1 MKKVLVS
8 LMALAFLF
16 VSAPVYADSLELAK
30 TSTVES
36 ILNAKKIRVGF
47 EAGYFPFEMTTKSGK
62 FIGFDVDL
70 AKALAKA
77 MGVKLELVNTAWDGI
92 IPSLVTDKI
101 DIILGGMTITQ
112 ERNLKVNFCDPYIV
126 IGQAVLLN
134 KKHEGTVKSY
144 KDLNDPKYTIVSRLS
159 TTGEEAVKRM
169 LPKATYKSFEG
180 QVEAAMEV
188 IQGNADAMVYD
199 LPFIEKSHA
208 LHGKGKTVTLN
219 EPFTY
224 EPLAIAI
231 RKGDP
236 DFLNYLNNFQRQY
249 KGDGRWQ
256 RSYNKWF
263 KSTDW
268 FDKVAD

>member
-1 MKKVLVS
+1 MKKL
-8 LMALAFLF
+8 LAALIALTFVF
-16 VSAPVYADSLELAK
+16 VSAPVFADSIELAK

-36 ILNAKKIRVGF
+36 ILNNKEIRVGF
-47 EAGYFPFEMTTKSGK
+47 EAGYFPFELTAKDGSY
-62 FIGFDVDL
+62 IGFDIDL
-70 AKALAKA
+70 ANALAKS
-77 MGVKLELVNTAWDGI
+77 MGVKMVPVNTDWAGI
-92 IPSLVTDKI
+92 IPALVTNKI

-134 KKHEGTVKSY
+134 KKYEGTVKSY
-144 KDLNDPKYTIVSRLS
+144 KDLNDPKFVITSRLG

-169 LPKATYKSFEG
+169 LPKATYKSYEG

-188 IQGNADAMVYD
+188 ISGNADAMVYD
-199 LPFIEKSHA
+199 LPFIEKTNA
-208 LHGKGKTVTLN
+208 LLGKGKTVTLS

-236 DFLNYLNNFQRQY
+236 DFLNFLNNFQNQY
-249 KGDGRWQ
+249 RGDGRYE

-268 FDKVAD
+268 FDKVAE

>member
-1 MKKVLVS
+1 MKKFLVA
-8 LMALAFLF
+8 LFALAFLF
-16 VSAPVYADSLELAK
+16 VSAPVYAGSIELAK
-30 TSTVES
+30 QSTLES
-36 ILNAKKIRVGF
+36 ILKAKEIRVGF
-47 EAGYFPFEMTTKSGK
+47 EAGYFPFEMTTKDGK

-70 AKALAKA
+70 AKAIAKA
-77 MGVKLELVNTAWDGI
+77 MGVKLVLVNTDWAGI
-92 IPSLVTDKI
+92 IPSLVSNKI

-112 ERNLKVNFCDPYIV
+112 ERNLSVNFCDPYIV

-134 KKHEGTVKSY
+134 KKHQGTVKSY
-144 KDLNDPKYTIVSRLS
+144 KDLNDAKYTIVSRLG
-159 TTGEEAVKRM
+159 TTGEEAIKRM
-169 LPKATYKSFEG
+169 IPKANYKSYEG

-188 IQGNADAMVYD
+188 IQGNADAMIYD
-199 LPFIEKSHA
+199 LPFIEKTHA
-208 LHGKGKTVTLN
+208 LHGKGKTVTLS

-236 DFLNYLNNFQRQY
+236 DFLNWLNNFQRQY
-249 KGDGRWQ
+249 RGDGRWE

-268 FDKVAD
+268 FDKVAN

>member
-1 MKKVLVS
+1 MKKALAT
-8 LMALAFLF
+8 LFALAFLCI
-16 VSAPVYADSLELAK
+16 SAPVYADSIELAK

-36 ILNAKKIRVGF
+36 IVKAGEIRVGF
-47 EAGYFPFEMTTKSGK
+47 EAGYFPFEMTGKNGK
-62 FIGFDVDL
+62 FMGFDVDL
-70 AKALAKA
+70 AKALGKA
-77 MGVKLELVNTAWDGI
+77 MGVKVVFVNTAWDGI
-92 IPSLVTDKI
+92 IPALVTNKI

-126 IGQAVLLN
+126 IGQAILLN
-134 KKHEGTVKSY
+134 KKHEGAVKSY
-144 KDLNDPKYTIVSRLS
+144 KDLNDPKYTVVSRLG

-169 LPKATYKSFEG
+169 IPKANYKSYEG

-188 IQGNADAMVYD
+188 ITGNADAMIYD

-208 LHGKGKTVTLN
+208 LHGKGKTITIS
-219 EPFTY
+219 EPFTF

-256 RSYNKWF
+256 RAYNKWF

-268 FDKVAD
+268 FDKVAE

>member
-1 MKKVLVS
+1 MKKLLVA
-8 LMALAFLF
+8 LFALAFLC
-16 VSAPVYADSLELAK
+16 VSAPVYADSIDLAK
-30 TSTVES
+30 TSTIES
-36 ILNAKKIRVGF
+36 IRNSGQLRVGF
-47 EAGYFPFEMTTKSGK
+47 ESGYFPFEMTTKDGK
-62 FIGFDVDL
+62 FIGFDIDL

-77 MGVKLELVNTAWDGI
+77 MGVKLVPVNTDWAGI
-92 IPSLVTDKI
+92 IPALVTDKI

-112 ERNLKVNFCDPYIV
+112 ERNLSVNFCDPYIV

-134 KKHEGTVKSY
+134 NKHEGKVKSY
-144 KDLNDPKYTIVSRLS
+144 KDLNNPKYTIVSRLG
-159 TTGEEAVKRM
+159 TTGEEAIKRM
-169 LPKATYKSFEG
+169 LPKATYKSYEG

-188 IQGNADAMVYD
+188 IQGNADAMIYD
-199 LPFIEKSHA
+199 LPFIEKTHA
-208 LHGKGKTVTLN
+208 LHGKGKTITLS

-236 DFLNYLNNFQRQY
+236 DFLNFLNNFQNQY
-249 KGDGRWQ
+249 RGDGRYE

>member
-1 MKKVLVS
+1 M
-8 LMALAFLF
+8 AFLL
-16 VSAPVYADSLELAK
+16 VSAPVFAGSIELAK
-30 TSTVES
+30 QSTIES
-36 ILNAKKIRVGF
+36 ILKNNQIRVGF
-47 EAGYFPFEMTTKSGK
+47 EAGYFPFEMTTKDGK

-70 AKALAKA
+70 AKALAKS
-77 MGVKLELVNTAWDGI
+77 MGVELVLVNTDWAGI
-92 IPSLVTDKI
+92 IPALVTDKI

-134 KKHEGTVKSY
+134 KKHEGKVTSY
-144 KDLNDPKYTIVSRLS
+144 KDLNNAKYTIVSRLA
-159 TTGEEAVKRM
+159 TTGEEAIKRM
-169 LPKATYKSFEG
+169 LPKATYKSYEG

-199 LPFIEKSHA
+199 LPFIEKTQA
-208 LHGKGKTVTLN
+208 LHGKGKTVTLS

-236 DFLNYLNNFQRQY
+236 DFLNFLNNFQRQY